1 MARKLGFFSR
11 IWLNHFTKPAE
22 ERVLLKHV
30 LEHDVRDLLEIG
42 LGTLERTE
50 RLLSTLGS
58 PAVRYVGLD
67 LFESR
72 SVGDAPGVTLKE
84 AHRRLTKRCAVQLV
98 PGDVSGSLGR
108 ICNHIGVFDMV
119 LVADG
124 IDARSLERVWFFVR
138 RLVRP
143 TSAVFEQASDGRWQ
157 MLTREQLDARSHQ
170 VLGRQAA

>member
-1 MARKLGFFSR
+1 MPRKLGLLGR

-22 ERVLLKHV
+22 ERVLVKHV

-50 RLLSTLGS
+50 RLLSTMDS
-58 PAVRYVGLD
+58 PTVRYVGLD

-72 SVGDAPGVTLKE
+72 AVGDPPGVTLKE

-98 PGDVSGSLGR
+98 PGDVSGSLAR
-108 ICNHIGVFDMV
+108 ICNHVGVFDMV
-119 LVADG
+119 LVANG
-124 IDARSLERVWFFVR
+124 IDTRSVERVWFFVR

-143 TSAVFEQASDGRWQ
+143 TSAVFEQATDGRWQ
-157 MLTREQLDARSHQ
+157 LLTRDQLDARAHQ